1 MPKQCPVASGFYR
14 SASCNICIVD
24 IDFSL
29 IHRLLT
35 YTPTAMTTRK
45 IVQIDSKIQKSTLT
59 AAQKKFNSLTKKID
73 RLKKQLIDW
82 EETIPLYR
90 EKVSQECLPLEKRLQ
105 ERQMAW
111 VVLLD
116 SYYDNKLFKKNDKA
130 KLKHLIC
137 IVAGR
142 LINDGYSD
150 EALKPLFNRYSDD
163 DYDSLNEEAQEVAGQ
178 LMKEMAKKMFDID
191 LGDDL
196 NISSPEQFHAHLE
209 EKMREQAERLAAE
222 PVKERKKTK
231 KELEKEARL
240 QEEEAL
246 ASKSV
251 QDIYRKLVATLHPD
265 REPDL
270 QERERKTVLMQRVNI
285 AYDKKDLLKLLEL
298 QLEIEQIDPLHLN
311 GIADSRLKH
320 FNKIL
325 NEQSLEL
332 ADNIGQIEDMFKMQ
346 INMPYYQSLSP
357 KGLMLDLANSIRE
370 MQADIA
376 SIDYDLQ
383 NFQEPKNVK
392 AWLKDYKIPK
402 HDIFDE
408 MDDLLGF
415 Y

>member
-1 MPKQCPVASGFYR
+1 
-14 SASCNICIVD
+14 
-24 IDFSL
+24 
-29 IHRLLT
+29 
-35 YTPTAMTTRK
+35 MTIRK
-45 IVQIDSKIQKSTLT
+45 IVQIDAKIQKSTLT

-82 EETIPLYR
+82 EEVIPLYR
-90 EKVSQECLPLEKRLQ
+90 EKISQECVPLEKLLQ

-130 KLKHLIC
+130 KIKHLIC
-137 IVAGR
+137 TVAGQ
-142 LINDGYSD
+142 LINDGYPD
-150 EALKPLFNRYSDD
+150 EALKPLFNRHSDE
-163 DYDSLNEEAQEVAGQ
+163 DYDSMNEEAQGVAGQ
-178 LMKEMAKKMFDID
+178 LMKNMAKNMFDID
-191 LGDDL
+191 LDDDVD
-196 NISSPEQFHAHLE
+196 ISSPEQFHAHLQ

-231 KELEKEARL
+231 KQLEKEARL

-265 REPDL
+265 REPDE

-298 QLEIEQIDPLHLN
+298 QLEIEQIDPMHLS

-332 ADNIGQIEDMFKMQ
+332 AHNIDKIEDMFKMQ
-346 INMPYYQSLSP
+346 INRPYYQSLTP
-357 KGLMLDLANSIRE
+357 KGLMLDLANSIKE
-370 MQADIA
+370 MKADIA
-376 SIDYDLQ
+376 SIEYDLK
-383 NFQEPKNVK
+383 NFQEPMSVK
-392 AWLKDYKIPK
+392 TWLKHYKIPK
-402 HDIFDE
+402 HDVYDE
-408 MDDLLGF
+408 LDDLFRF